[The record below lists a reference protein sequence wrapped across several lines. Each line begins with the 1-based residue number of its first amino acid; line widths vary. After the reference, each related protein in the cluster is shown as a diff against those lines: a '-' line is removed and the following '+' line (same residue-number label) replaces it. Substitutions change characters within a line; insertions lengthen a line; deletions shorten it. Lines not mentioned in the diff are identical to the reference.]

1 MESILKYFANLDE
14 NQVNQIKRLKPIY
27 QDWNS
32 KINVISRKD
41 FDDFYVRHVLHSLA
55 IAKIIQFK
63 TGTKIL
69 DVGTGGGF
77 PGIPLAILFPKTNFF
92 LADSIGKKI
101 TVVKAVAE
109 ELGLEN
115 VYAEQIRA
123 EEIQD
128 KFDFVVSRAVTQV
141 DRFLPWVKNKFLKTS
156 INDLPNGYLFLKGGN
171 LDDEFKNLKKSYKVH
186 EMNTLFQEDFFET
199 KKVIYM
205 QTKRH

>member
-1 MESILKYFANLDE
+1 MESIIKYFPELDE
-14 NQVNQIKRLKPIY
+14 SQVNQIKRLKPIY
-27 QDWNS
+27 EDWNS

-41 FDDFYVRHVLHSLA
+41 FDEFYVRHVLHSLA

-63 TGTKIL
+63 PGTKVL

-77 PGIPLAILFPKTNFF
+77 PGIPLAILFPSTNFF

-101 TVVKAVAE
+101 SVVKSVAE
-109 ELGLEN
+109 ELGLNN

-141 DRFLPWVKNKFLKTS
+141 DRFIPWVKNKFLKTS
-156 INDLPNGYLFLKGGN
+156 NNDLPNGYLFLKGGD
-171 LDDEFKNLKKSYKVH
+171 LKDEFKNFKNSYKLY
-186 EMNTLFQEDFFET
+186 EMNNLFEEDFFET